1 MFDPFEEDIRE
12 KFYYIIFNARKD
24 IVKNKLDEFFKE
36 VVELRSGKKLNEI
49 EKEEGI
55 KDIYLEIMSSIL
67 GEHE

>member
-1 MFDPFEEDIRE
+1 
-12 KFYYIIFNARKD
+12 
-24 IVKNKLDEFFKE
+24 LDEFFKE